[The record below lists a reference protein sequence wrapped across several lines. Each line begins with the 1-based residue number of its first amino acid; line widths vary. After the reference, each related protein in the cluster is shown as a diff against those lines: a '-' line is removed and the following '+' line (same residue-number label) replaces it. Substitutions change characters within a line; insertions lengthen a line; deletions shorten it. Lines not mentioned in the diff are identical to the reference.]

1 MFYRNDDG
9 NITFKSLD
17 FEIMVAD
24 MLENTPPSGR
34 KDLDW
39 MVKQMIDSIQLV
51 AWEYWRDEFPE
62 EDEWEDL
69 YYCY

>member
-9 NITFKSLD
+9 NITFENLK

-24 MLENTPPSGR
+24 LLEKTPPSGR

-51 AWEYWRDEFPE
+51 AGEYWKDEFPE